1 MLSLPSGSEKDPEGL
16 SDNNPI
22 ELQGVRSIDF
32 ERLVWMFYN
41 ELVVFLRLGPC
52 CCQLQLIKYTYIYRT
67 FSEYTASEEEWSSII
82 YLAYMWDF
90 RNVCRAAFKAYVALP
105 DVKPIIK
112 IAMREKYKFPREYL
126 LDAYLSICDRKN
138 PLSVEEGKLI
148 GLETLALITQTREVN
163 LTWRLVH
170 RVNRLRDIVNHVL
183 IEVKPVSLLVR

>member
-1 MLSLPSGSEKDPEGL
+1 
-16 SDNNPI
+16 
-22 ELQGVRSIDF
+22 
-32 ERLVWMFYN
+32 
-41 ELVVFLRLGPC
+41 
-52 CCQLQLIKYTYIYRT
+52 
-67 FSEYTASEEEWSSII
+67 
-82 YLAYMWDF
+82 MWDF

-126 LDAYLSICDRKN
+126 LDAHLSICDRKN